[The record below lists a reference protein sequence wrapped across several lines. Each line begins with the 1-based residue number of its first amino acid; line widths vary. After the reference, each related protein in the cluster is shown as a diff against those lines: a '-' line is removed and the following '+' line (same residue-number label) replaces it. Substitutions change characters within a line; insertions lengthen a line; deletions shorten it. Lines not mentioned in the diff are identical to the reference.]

1 MIKKEFNEYIDNEF
15 FDTKY
20 SSIVDQ
26 FTKKLTLS
34 PIVTLGFI
42 MLLFYVL
49 HIVICLSCGEYEQL
63 ANDWATPIGVIG
75 VFYLF
80 VVYLHL
86 EKKVKN
92 NYIIIGQLT
101 QLKKEPFRNFYKHFL
116 ISAFRSLNLVL
127 FCLILLLITNIIVL
141 KMGLWYDSL
150 SANFWLLVEM
160 NMAII
165 GGGLNLWLMICTSRM
180 LCEIGKKPMQINLF
194 HHDGMGGLN
203 AFGKLS
209 FSFFLFA
216 TIIAT
221 LLAVI
226 LFFAPWKNA
235 ISYYYGT
242 LLLITVYSIVMISF
256 FIPLHS
262 LHKTVKKFKEEQL
275 CAINNIL
282 PTHSNQTLKNPS
294 DDLYTV
300 DVKDKIEKALF
311 FQDNILKMKTWP
323 FGYSTIAKVLSG
335 TIIPLI
341 SILFNLTFKV
351 L

>member
-15 FDTKY
+15 FDNKY

-63 ANDWATPIGVIG
+63 ANDWATPIGIIG
-75 VFYLF
+75 AFYLF
-80 VVYLHL
+80 VVYLYL

-92 NYIIIGQLT
+92 YYIIIGKIT
-101 QLKKEPFRNFYKHFL
+101 QFEKETFRDFYEHFL

-127 FCLILLLITNIIVL
+127 FCFIFLLIINISLL
-141 KMGLWYDSL
+141 KMGLWYDSPL
-150 SANFWLLVEM
+150 ANFWLLFEM
-160 NMAII
+160 NMVII
-165 GGGLNLWLMICTSRM
+165 AGGLNLWLMICTSRM
-180 LCEIGKKPMQINLF
+180 LCEIGKKPMHINLF
-194 HHDGMGGLN
+194 HHDGMGGQN
-203 AFGKLS
+203 AFGELS
-209 FSFFLFA
+209 FSFFLLATIFA
-216 TIIAT
+216 T
-221 LLAVI
+221 LVVVI

-242 LLLITVYSIVMISF
+242 LLLITIYPIVVISF
-256 FIPLHS
+256 FIPLLS
-262 LHKTVKKFKEEQL
+262 LHKTVKNFKEQQL
-275 CAINNIL
+275 CAINDMLL
-282 PTHSNQTLKNPS
+282 PCNNETLKNLS
-294 DDLYTV
+294 DDLYPV
-300 DVKDKIEKALF
+300 DIKDKIERALF

-323 FGYSTIAKVLSG
+323 FGYNTIIKVLSG
-335 TIIPLI
+335 TLIPLV
-341 SILFNLTFKV
+341 SMLFNLTFNV

>member
-1 MIKKEFNEYIDNEF
+1 MIKTESNEYLD
-15 FDTKY
+15 DKY
-20 SSIVDQ
+20 SSIVNQ
-26 FTKKLTLS
+26 FIKKSTLP

-42 MLLFYVL
+42 IPLFYVL

-75 VFYLF
+75 GFYLF
-80 VVYLHL
+80 VVYLYL

-92 NYIIIGQLT
+92 YYLILGQLT
-101 QLKKEPFRNFYKHFL
+101 QLEKETFRNFYEHFL
-116 ISAFRSLNLVL
+116 TSAFRSLNLAL
-127 FCLILLLITNIIVL
+127 FYLILLLITNIIVL

-150 SANFWLLVEM
+150 LANFWLLVEV
-160 NMAII
+160 NMVII
-165 GGGLNLWLMICTSRM
+165 GGVLNLWLMICTSRM
-180 LCEIGKKPMQINLF
+180 LCEIGKKPMKINLF

-209 FSFFLFA
+209 FSFFLLA

-221 LLAVI
+221 LVAVI

-256 FIPLHS
+256 FIPLLS
-262 LHKTVKKFKEEQL
+262 LHKTVINFKEQQL
-275 CAINNIL
+275 CAINGIL
-282 PTHSNQTLKNPS
+282 LTCNNETLKIPCN
-294 DDLYTV
+294 DLFPV
-300 DVKDKIEKALF
+300 DIKDKIEKALF
-311 FQDNILKMKTWP
+311 LQDNILKMKTWP
-323 FGYSTIAKVLSG
+323 FGYNTIVKVLSG
-335 TIIPLI
+335 TLIPLV
-341 SILFNLTFKV
+341 SMLFNLTFNV